1 MNEKPSRTNREIL
14 ISVSHPG
21 ISVDRKRLSQAVKT
35 LDEAAERFG
44 GGCPPGELSIAI
56 VTDKTIAELHAAFLS
71 DPTPT
76 DVITFE
82 GDCATGVAG
91 EICVSADTAKR
102 FAKEHGKVFSEELTL
117 YVAHGWLH
125 LAGYDDLK
133 PELKRVMRRA
143 EARAL
148 RLLGEKKLLGAFK
161 FKKRPATK
169 KNR

>member
-1 MNEKPSRTNREIL
+1 M
-14 ISVSHPG
+14 SHPG
-21 ISVDRKRLSQAVKT
+21 LSVDRRVLTRAVET
-35 LDEAAERFG
+35 LDEAAERFD
-44 GGCPPGELSIAI
+44 GGCPRGELSLAI
-56 VTDKTIAELHAAFLS
+56 VTDKTIAELHEAFLS

-82 GDCATGVAG
+82 GDRDTGVAG
-91 EICVSADTAKR
+91 EICVSADTARR
-102 FAKEHGKVFSEELTL
+102 FAEKHGKVFSEELTL

-133 PELKRVMRRA
+133 PELKRIMRRA

-161 FKKRPATK
+161 FKKRPAK
-169 KNR
+169 KTR